1 MMEFEEEDEVDCLD
15 ESSPQRTLAELA
27 RLPNIPSVCTNVVAA
42 WILTGADWGFRII
55 PLLLGASL
63 LYAFGTALNDVM
75 DAKFDAE
82 KRPERPLPSGHI
94 SKRGLWIFT
103 ATCGIGGLV
112 ATCWWGGAS
121 VIWTLTLVATIV
133 AYDAVHKHWSGG
145 CVLMGSCRW
154 LLYFVGASS
163 ATGDLAFTGP
173 VLLWATVL
181 GCYIIGLTYYAR
193 EEADPE
199 APPVIRWPLLLL
211 LGPEIA
217 WGIGVILLEH
227 SKASFFF
234 VLLFLAW
241 RIFAVIEVRQSESP
255 DRIGTFVTRLLA
267 GIILLDAVAVGTV
280 SFWAAIVVLG
290 AFPLTL
296 LLQREFEAT

>member
-1 MMEFEEEDEVDCLD
+1 MNPDEGEESIHE
-15 ESSPQRTLAELA
+15 ESGFQRTLAELA
-27 RLPNIPSVCTNVVAA
+27 RLPNLPSVCTNIIAA
-42 WILTGADWGFRII
+42 WMLTGSGWGFRIL
-55 PLLLGASL
+55 PLLLGASC
-63 LYAFGTALNDVM
+63 LYAFGTALNDAM
-75 DAKFDAE
+75 DAKFDEE
-82 KRPERPLPSGHI
+82 KRPDRPLPSGRI
-94 SKRGLWIFT
+94 STRGLWIYIT
-103 ATCGIGGLV
+103 SCGIGGLI

-121 VIWTLTLVATIV
+121 IVWTLTLVAAII

-145 CVLMGSCRW
+145 CILMGSCRW
-154 LLYFVGASS
+154 LLYFVGASA

-181 GCYIIGLTYYAR
+181 GCYIVGLTYYAR

-199 APPVIRWPLLLL
+199 APPVIRWPLLFL

-217 WGIGVILLEH
+217 WAIGVILLEH

-234 VLLFLAW
+234 VPIFLAW
-241 RIFAVIEVRQSESP
+241 RVFSVIEVRQSESP
-255 DRIGTFVTRLLA
+255 DRIGTFVARLLA
-267 GIILLDAVAVGTV
+267 GIVLLDAVAVSTV
-280 SFWAAIVVLG
+280 SFWAAIVLLG